1 MLHSRLNHFINAT
14 IVLLSIP
21 VFSHVAGRLAVANG
35 LHYMPLMSLAAAISL
50 MLSAI
55 ALWSARYALASRA
68 FRNVLLICGLFIFC
82 FAVFSLTLSC
92 SALSGSF
99 FWPAIGNKAILFPS
113 RVTAIQFLLCALA
126 ILAAASP
133 GQKKFCW
140 IQVIALCLMI
150 LTLTIL
156 VSFIVG
162 SQFFQQRPEQIG
174 ISVAT
179 NLGLLFFAV
188 ALFFRFPDT
197 GFSGYLLAQSTGA
210 AAQRY
215 LLPSAIFAPIAALT
229 ITHLPVGM
237 NFMGEDGEDVLA
249 IMILIVSF
257 SLGTLYLRRVIDNSE
272 TQFQIMTNAAP
283 VMIWMADPGGHTYYF
298 NEHWLEFTGRQLAD
312 EVATEFSRCIHPDDV
327 HHVNAVYKQA
337 FHDQTPCTQEYRLM
351 HYDGEYRWILEH
363 AKPFCSISG
372 DFRGFIGSC
381 TDITGQKQAS
391 EKMQLAAHVFENSD
405 QGIVISN
412 VDNKIIMTNP
422 AFTELTGYS
431 AEEVLHKDANYLSS
445 QFYNPEFFQKIWA
458 VLNKL
463 GCWKGEVWNRRK
475 DGGTFLEDLS
485 MHVVRNISGKPAY
498 YIGIFTDITQR
509 KLNEEH
515 YRQLAHFDPLTNL
528 PNRTLL
534 ADRIEQAISRARRYD
549 HKMAVMFIDLDK
561 FKEINDQMGH
571 HIGDL
576 LLKAVADRLQSCIRL
591 EDSAA
596 RLGGDEFVVLLPNIN
611 NQQDAGLVG
620 KKILQKLSQPYR
632 LEQHCFD
639 NHPSIGVALFPD
651 HGLEM
656 KILLNNADKAMYMA
670 KQTHSGSM
678 VFYSPGK

>member
-1 MLHSRLNHFINAT
+1 ML
-14 IVLLSIP
+14 
-21 VFSHVAGRLAVANG
+21 
-35 LHYMPLMSLAAAISL
+35 
-50 MLSAI
+50 
-55 ALWSARYALASRA
+55 
-68 FRNVLLICGLFIFC
+68 CGLFVFC
-82 FAVFSLTLSC
+82 FAVFSLSQ
-92 SALSGSF
+92 SYAGLSGAFLSPFIDSKAF
-99 FWPAIGNKAILFPS
+99 FFPS
-113 RVTAIQFLLCALA
+113 PFTAIQFFLCALA

-133 GQKKFCW
+133 GQRKFYW
-140 IQVIALCLMI
+140 MQGIALCIMT

-162 SQFFQQRPEQIG
+162 SQFFHQLSEQFG
-174 ISVAT
+174 IPVAT
-179 NLGLLFFAV
+179 NIGLLFFAA
-188 ALFFRFPDT
+188 ALFFRFPDV

-210 AAQRY
+210 SAQRY
-215 LLPSAIFAPIAALT
+215 LIPYAIIMPIAALA
-229 ITHLPVGM
+229 ITHRL
-237 NFMGEDGEDVLA
+237 NSIKFMGDNGKDVLT
-249 IMILIVSF
+249 ILILIISF
-257 SLGTLYLRRVIDNSE
+257 SLGTLYLRRLIDNSE

-283 VMIWMADPGGHTYYF
+283 VMIWMAAPDGHTYYF
-298 NEHWLEFTGRQLAD
+298 NEQWLEFTGRPLAV
-312 EVATEFSRCIHPDDV
+312 EVATEFSRCIHPDDLQ
-327 HHVNAVYKQA
+327 HVNALYKQA
-337 FHDQTPCTQEYRLM
+337 FHNQTPYTQEYRLL
-351 HYDGEYRWILEH
+351 HHDGEYRWILEH
-363 AKPFCSISG
+363 AKPFWSIG
-372 DFRGFIGSC
+372 GEFNGFIGSC

-534 ADRIEQAISRARRYD
+534 TDRIEQAISRADRYD

-561 FKEINDQMGH
+561 FKEINDQLGH

-576 LLKAVADRLQSCIRL
+576 LLKAVADRLKSCIRL
-591 EDSAA
+591 EDTAA

-611 NQQDAGLVG
+611 NQQDAALVG
-620 KKILQKLSQPYR
+620 QKILQKLSQPYR

-639 NHPSIGVALFPD
+639 NHPSIGIALFPD
-651 HGLEM
+651 HGSGM
-656 KILLNNADKAMYMA
+656 KILLNNADMAMYTA
-670 KQTHSGSM
+670 KQSPSGNL
-678 VFYSPGK
+678 VFYSPIE